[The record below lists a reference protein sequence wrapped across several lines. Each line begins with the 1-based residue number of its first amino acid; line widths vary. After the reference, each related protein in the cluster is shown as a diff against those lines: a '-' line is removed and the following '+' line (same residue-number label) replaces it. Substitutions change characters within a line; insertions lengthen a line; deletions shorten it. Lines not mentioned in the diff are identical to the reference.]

1 MNAFHPSVKKQVCER
16 IKQFEVLVGCTVEL
30 LREAPGL
37 EIGGLWP
44 TIKEVT
50 LKAREIY
57 FKREAM
63 EVGALFEPSLS
74 PKQIHIIKQIYL
86 VRLEEK

>member
-1 MNAFHPSVKKQVCER
+1 M
-16 IKQFEVLVGCTVEL
+16 LVGCTVEL
-30 LREAPGL
+30 FREAPGL

-44 TIKEVT
+44 IIKEVT

-63 EVGALFEPSLS
+63 EVGALLNLAFHPN
-74 PKQIHIIKQIYL
+74 KFI
-86 VRLEEK
+86 